1 MTRSSAYEQVT
12 RQMVNDLKGDVT
24 EIKDKVNCFDRK
36 LNEVTNHMSS
46 RLPWWG
52 TILVGALLSLVTG
65 LIISR

>member
-1 MTRSSAYEQVT
+1 MAKNGAYEQVT
-12 RQMVNDLKGDVT
+12 RQMVTDLKGDVT

>member
-1 MTRSSAYEQVT
+1 MAKNGAYEQVT

>member
-1 MTRSSAYEQVT
+1 MVKNGAYEQVT
-12 RQMVNDLKGDVT
+12 RQMVTDLKSDVT

-52 TILVGALLSLVTG
+52 TIVVGALLSLVTG

>member
-52 TILVGALLSLVTG
+52 TIVVGALLSLVTG

>member
-1 MTRSSAYEQVT
+1 MVKNSAFEQVT
-12 RQMVNDLKGDVT
+12 RQMVKDLKGDVI

-36 LNEVTNHMSS
+36 LNEITNHLSS

-52 TILVGALLSLVTG
+52 TIVIGALLSLVTG

>member
-1 MTRSSAYEQVT
+1 MAKNGAYEQVT

-24 EIKDKVNCFDRK
+24 EIKEKVNCFDRK

-52 TILVGALLSLVTG
+52 TIVVGALLSLVTG

>member
-1 MTRSSAYEQVT
+1 MVKNGAYEQVT
-12 RQMVNDLKGDVT
+12 RQMVTDLKSDVT
-24 EIKDKVNCFDRK
+24 EIKDKVNGFDQK
-36 LNEVTNHMSS
+36 LTEVTNHMSS